1 MIRPSMTRFSSGFWT
16 AFRWRGVPIRLHWSL
31 LVGSLFLSR
40 LEWRPGIWLGYFVV
54 VVWHEMGHAMLVRR
68 MGLRTHE
75 IQVHGLGGV
84 CVYDGTASPYQ
95 RAVIAWGGVL
105 AQAIVLFVAWP
116 LDFALG
122 PFTEPFVFDLM
133 RVFVI
138 SNAIIIAINL
148 VPIGPLDGKDAWKL
162 FGLWRARRQRESAE
176 PPIRR
181 RDVEAA
187 MRARPQKRVP
197 DAARDKDGEQL
208 VIDEEEVRETVR
220 EALERAKRESREGR
234 GEK

>member
-1 MIRPSMTRFSSGFWT
+1 MIRVSMTRFASGFWT

-54 VVWHEMGHAMLVRR
+54 VVWHEMGHAMLVHR

-84 CVYDGTASPYQ
+84 CVYDGTATPYQ

-105 AQAIVLFVAWP
+105 AQAVILFLAWP
-116 LDFALG
+116 LDLALG
-122 PFTEPFVFDLM
+122 PFGVPFVYDLM
-133 RVFVI
+133 GVFVV

-148 VPIGPLDGKDAWKL
+148 VPIAPLDGADAWKL
-162 FGLWRARRQRESAE
+162 FGLWRARRQSQSAE
-176 PPIRR
+176 RPIRR
-181 RDVEAA
+181 RDVEEA
-187 MRARPQKRVP
+187 MRARQKKRAP
-197 DAARDKDGEQL
+197 DLTRAKDGEQL
-208 VIDEEEVRETVR
+208 VIDEDEIRETVR
-220 EALERAKRESREGR
+220 EALDRAKRESREGR